1 MTLRSI
7 MVFIIP
13 FFIIVGVLS
22 PADSAGIRFSKHCCT
37 SYSNKVVHFHHIRG
51 YRMQSNLENCH
62 INAIIFYTTSNHEI
76 CANPKDEWVKDTL
89 KRLRK
94 PLEKQV
100 KN

>member
-22 PADSAGIRFSKHCCT
+22 PADSAGICSRQHCCKR
-37 SYSNKVVHFHHIRG
+37 YDDIVVNIRHIRA
-51 YRMQSNLENCH
+51 YKEQSKQGDC
-62 INAIIFYTTSNHEI
+62 IKAIIFYTTSNHKV
-76 CANPKDEWVKDTL
+76 CANPEDEWVKDTL
-89 KRLRK
+89 KRLK
-94 PLEKQV
+94 PPLEKKE